1 MMKWIPE
8 LLVAAALSLHG
19 AQAKESRGSSTTS
32 VAKSSTANNSTSS
45 SSPSSSKRPHS
56 RFNQDDAREA
66 LKKGKVMPLTAILD
80 IAARR
85 EPGGVIAVDLETQNG
100 RLIYE
105 IDVITDDGRRRELQ
119 IDARKGD
126 ILSVEDD

>member
-1 MMKWIPE
+1 MTKWIPG
-8 LLVAAALSLHG
+8 LLMAAALSLHS

-32 VAKSSTANNSTSS
+32 ATKSSTANNSTSS
-45 SSPSSSKRPHS
+45 TSSSRTHS
-56 RFNQDDAREA
+56 RFNQDDARHA
-66 LKKGKVMPLTAILD
+66 LKKGKVMPLTAILE

-85 EPGGVIAVDLETQNG
+85 QPGGVIAVDLETQNG
-100 RLIYE
+100 RLVYE
-105 IDVITDDGRRRELQ
+105 IDVITHDGRRRELQ

>member
-1 MMKWIPE
+1 MTKWIPG
-8 LLVAAALSLHG
+8 LLLAAALSLHS

-32 VAKSSTANNSTSS
+32 ATKSSTTNNSTSS
-45 SSPSSSKRPHS
+45 SSTSSSRSHS
-56 RFNQDDAREA
+56 RFNQDDARQA

-80 IAARR
+80 IAAKR

-100 RLIYE
+100 RLVYE
-105 IDVITDDGRRRELQ
+105 IDVITHDGRRRELQ